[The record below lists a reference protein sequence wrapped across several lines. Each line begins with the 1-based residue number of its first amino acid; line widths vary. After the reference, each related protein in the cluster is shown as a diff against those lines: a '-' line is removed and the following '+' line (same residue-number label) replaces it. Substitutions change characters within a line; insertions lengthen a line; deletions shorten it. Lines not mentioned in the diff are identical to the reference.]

1 MIHDF
6 EQGKAAIAR
15 LHDMGIV
22 VSIDDGGAGFT
33 SLAYLGDLAFGEL
46 KLDSTFITRL
56 SGSTGRDLAVVGA
69 TIALAHTQGLRVV
82 AEGVEDRATLD
93 LLIGVGCDLAQG
105 YFIGRLVPAGD
116 LATELTAVAPSLAVA
131 ELAAS

>member
-1 MIHDF
+1 
-6 EQGKAAIAR
+6 
-15 LHDMGIV
+15 
-22 VSIDDGGAGFT
+22 
-33 SLAYLGDLAFGEL
+33 
-46 KLDSTFITRL
+46 
-56 SGSTGRDLAVVGA
+56 
-69 TIALAHTQGLRVV
+69 V